1 MSKTENV
8 DATADGSHGYQ
19 AHPLRIQ
26 RTRKAGYKLPS
37 DAVYVGRPTKW
48 GNPYRPDQC
57 SDAER
62 GAVECFRILVE
73 SEPETI
79 SDIQAELRGK
89 RLACWCSLDKPCH
102 DAFGQASVYEMAE
115 TLWCVY
121 LCRCDLFASFD
132 VFLSECIRKADFF
145 RKQKGK

>member
-1 MSKTENV
+1 MARNQTP
-8 DATADGSHGYQ
+8 DALYAAAFSD
-19 AHPLRIQ
+19 LRQ
-26 RTRKAGYKLPS
+26 FCKYP
-37 DAVYVGRPTKW
+37 
-48 GNPYRPDQC
+48 
-57 SDAER
+57 
-62 GAVECFRILVE
+62 
-73 SEPETI
+73 
-79 SDIQAELRGK
+79 
-89 RLACWCSLDKPCH
+89 